1 MKDLVAHH
9 STNTPVDTGQKFCKL
24 YSLSSNSKEFVGFGL
39 VVVYSLAKYELGYVS
54 AIFSSKKKEKAR
66 PHFIPDLCQRGAIL
80 WQVMLD
86 DSGQGQQVECFLGL
100 MIKNL

>member
-1 MKDLVAHH
+1 MW
-9 STNTPVDTGQKFCKL
+9 F
-24 YSLSSNSKEFVGFGL
+24 SSG
-39 VVVYSLAKYELGYVS
+39 YSLAKYELGYVS

-100 MIKNL
+100 TTQIPLYFYTNCAFMFFRNIV